1 MKDIETVRDYP
12 VKKSNDMV
20 RQVVCM
26 LTAQEFDLLQYIIM
40 QIKDNDMEF
49 KPIEISIKDYCA
61 ITNIAVNGKNYENIK
76 KSLKAL
82 RDKSAWIDDI
92 DGKGSTLVAWIDAPV
107 RIDYGTGVV
116 RLQLSSFWEPY
127 LLALQEKY
135 TVTTL
140 REMLPM
146 KSVYGK
152 RLYELL
158 MSYLV
163 NKDDSAYIEFTV
175 DELKK
180 KLLGD
185 QWDKKYKEFKN
196 FNLHVLQP
204 AMRDLD
210 QYGNLHVD
218 MTLRRLGRAYKY
230 IYFGVKM
237 KSVERRLESARNEQE
252 YFEQQQTMD
261 L

>member
-1 MKDIETVRDYP
+1 MKDIEKVRDYP

-185 QWDKKYKEFKN
+185 QWDKKYKDFKN
-196 FNLHVLQP
+196 FNLKVLKP
-204 AMRDLD
+204 AMKDLD

>member
-1 MKDIETVRDYP
+1 MKDIEKVRDYP
-12 VKKSNDMV
+12 VKKSNEMV
-20 RQVVCM
+20 QKTMAM
-26 LTAQEFDLLQYIIM
+26 LSAQEFDLLQYIIM
-40 QIKDNDMEF
+40 QIKDNDLEL
-49 KPIEISIKDYCA
+49 KPIEISISKYCE
-61 ITNIAVNGKNYENIK
+61 IAGIDKTSGKNYSMIK
-76 KSLKAL
+76 HTLKTL
-82 RDKSAWIDDI
+82 SDKSVWIDIGDNKEQLVRWTDLPII
-92 DGKGSTLVAWIDAPV
+92 DKDN
-107 RIDYGTGVV
+107 GTVIV
-116 RLQLSSFWEPY
+116 QLSRFWEPY
-127 LLALQEKY
+127 LIALKERY

-140 REMLPM
+140 RETLPM

-158 MSYLV
+158 SSYLV
-163 NKDDSAYIEFTV
+163 NKDDSAYVEFTV

-185 QWDKKYKEFKN
+185 QWDKKYKEFKH
-196 FNLHVLQP
+196 FNDKVLKP

-237 KSVERRLESARNEQE
+237 KSVERKLESAQNEQE